1 MYFLNNDN
9 QLVIQGEGIFDTNA
23 SYLVGIKQIRKVF
36 NLIKQKIS
44 MPTNDSTY
52 LTN

>member
-23 SYLVGIKQIRKVF
+23 SYLVGIKQIPKV
-36 NLIKQKIS
+36 I
-44 MPTNDSTY
+44 
-52 LTN
+52 LT